1 MLGGDNNQS
10 FFSYGFD
17 PDKFSILYSTSKQK
31 NIDAFISTAFRKHY
45 SEIITERREK
55 EEFSLYFI
63 ICLTDRKEAINLY
76 KNNVNLTPVHCPL
89 TFIEGFASKKRH
101 ILQSATFK
109 FN

>member
-1 MLGGDNNQS
+1 MDL
-10 FFSYGFD
+10 
-17 PDKFSILYSTSKQK
+17 ILTNSPFYILRQNKK
-31 NIDAFISTAFRKHY
+31 ISTRLSVQHFVNTILKLLMREERKR
-45 SEIITERREK
+45 S
-55 EEFSLYFI
+55 FPLYFI